1 MSGSGRLAPQCKR
14 KQRRVEMADI
24 IRQQRLRLRPIAS
37 SDARSLERLL
47 LGDAEAIAMT
57 ERLPDPCTQ
66 AAALAWIERRQ
77 GPGQHVFALETIE
90 IGEFIGCIGFVQTG
104 DTAGLGYWIGRPY
117 WNQGY
122 ATEAGRAVL
131 DDARGL
137 GVRTVLAETFL
148 DNPASA
154 RVLSKL
160 GFAPAGRVDKD
171 LPQRGGQRRLLQFQR
186 AL

>member
-1 MSGSGRLAPQCKR
+1 M
-14 KQRRVEMADI
+14 
-24 IRQQRLRLRPIAS
+24 
-37 SDARSLERLL
+37 ERLL
-47 LGDAEAIAMT
+47 LGDHQAIGLT

-66 AAALAWIERRQ
+66 AAALA
-77 GPGQHVFALETIE
+77 
-90 IGEFIGCIGFVQTG
+90 CIGFVQTG

-117 WNQGY
+117 WNHGY

-131 DDARGL
+131 DVARGL

-160 GFAPAGRVDKD
+160 GFAPAGRVEKD
-171 LPQRGGQRRLLQFQR
+171 LPQRGGRRRLLQFQR

>member
-1 MSGSGRLAPQCKR
+1 M
-14 KQRRVEMADI
+14 
-24 IRQQRLRLRPIAS
+24 
-37 SDARSLERLL
+37 ERLL
-47 LGDAEAIAMT
+47 LGDHQAIGLT

-66 AAALAWIERRQ
+66 AAALAWIELRQ
-77 GPGQHVFALETIE
+77 GPGQHVFALETME
-90 IGEFIGCIGFVQTG
+90 TGEFIGCIGFVQTG

-117 WNQGY
+117 WNHGY

-131 DDARGL
+131 DVARGL

-160 GFAPAGRVDKD
+160 GFVPAGRVDKD
-171 LPQRGGQRRLLQFQR
+171 LPQRGGRRQLLRFLAFDSGREQVIR
-186 AL
+186 E

>member
-1 MSGSGRLAPQCKR
+1 MVDAM
-14 KQRRVEMADI
+14 RR
-24 IRQQRLRLRPIAS
+24 QRLRLRPIVP
-37 SDARSLERLL
+37 SDARSMERLL
-47 LGDAEAIAMT
+47 LGDPEAIGLT

-66 AAALAWIERRQ
+66 AAALAWIELRQ
-77 GPGQHVFALETIE
+77 GPGQHVFALETLE
-90 IGEFIGCIGFVQTG
+90 TGEFIGCIGFVQTG
-104 DTAGLGYWIGRPY
+104 NTAGLGYWIGRPY

-131 DDARGL
+131 DHARRL

-160 GFAPAGRVDKD
+160 GFVPAGHVDKD
-171 LPQRGGQRRLLQFQR
+171 LPQRGGRRRLRRFQR
-186 AL
+186 TL